1 MAIPD
6 NHLYE
11 YAIVRY
17 VPRVDRGEFINIGL
31 IMMCKRLKWL
41 RGEIYLNEGRI
52 CALDPRTNIEMLSS
66 QASIFMR
73 DNVPSKDIPI
83 EERYRWLTAVK
94 SAVLQVS
101 PSHPGV
107 LVPENIS
114 QSGKDEL
121 IKNLDRE
128 FDRLFKDLI
137 L

>member
-107 LVPENIS
+107 VPENIS
-114 QSGKDEL
+114 QSGKYEL